1 MLAYRINH
9 MIIAAD
15 IPDEARDCFLEE
27 IGGPLPDDI
36 VEVHYLTEIFCTDGT
51 VKTIKERINEELDAR
66 NAWLM
71 MGIPCE
77 LHQPFVVGTL
87 K

>member
-9 MIIAAD
+9 AIIAAD
-15 IPDEARDCFLEE
+15 IPDEARDFFLAE
-27 IGGPLPDDI
+27 IGGPLPADI
-36 VEVHYLTEIFCTDGT
+36 VEVPCSTEVFCTDGT
-51 VKTIKERINEELDAR
+51 VKTVMERIHEELDAR
-66 NAWLM
+66 NAWLN

-77 LHQPFVVGTL
+77 LHRPFVAGTL

>member
-1 MLAYRINH
+1 MQAYRIHNTV
-9 MIIAAD
+9 IAAD
-15 IPDEARDCFLEE
+15 IPDEARDFFLDE

-36 VEVHYLTEIFCTDGT
+36 IEVHYLTEIFCADGA
-51 VKTIKERINEELDAR
+51 VKTIKERINAELDAR
-66 NAWLM
+66 NAWLN

-77 LHQPFVVGTL
+77 LHHPFVVGTL